1 MQVGWTHP
9 CTQAGLALVSELL
22 SRWNLFMSS
31 LLAWPLGGDDD
42 DDGGTM
48 SRGIP
53 GLGTDHLILA
63 FSMLLSDHLF

>member
-1 MQVGWTHP
+1 M
-9 CTQAGLALVSELL
+9 SELL

-31 LLAWPLGGDDD
+31 LLAWPLRGDDD